1 MLAGSVIGV
10 PGPVATTRPPWTWR
24 LSTAVGGRYRPTL
37 VRSSPSSGAMS
48 TRSPTTIRRLGDSS
62 GMGSSIHPRAPAGLA
77 HGGNGDV
84 DHVHRLTGLGAA
96 LLMRPCRRGS
106 RGPHSPSMRKGHR
119 HANPDWRGPDGA
131 VELDSPDGM
140 GLDLERPDLDRRLA
154 GARVP
159 NGGLRGFLLADRRE
173 GLVALLPG
181 DGARLGRLGHVVLAL
196 HHSVPFRSRTL
207 SGGAAHVLV
216 GRSAHGVVLLVRPGT
231 FPIGVRRFDLGS
243 APAWR
248 RAILA
253 HGEEP
258 GYVALRDARFELAPA
273 GSAVDRVRTA
283 LVLVRHRGHDL
294 HLHAASDDERAALGL
309 DGLPGE
315 RAGPRRAPVVLPVH
329 HHRGQL
335 RLHPGAERGDP
346 DSRHRADRLDG
357 AGRAGGRPVR
367 GALLVPR
374 ADRCHHAVG
383 GPAPDGAADLAGAA
397 ARRQR
402 VQLLGRR
409 HHGQAAL
416 CSAVPVAG
424 SGAPQHA
431 DLRDRQDPH
440 GRGRCA
446 MRRRVAALALGLSV
460 VACSPSQRAE
470 TPRSTLVIGLDISG
484 SFRRN
489 ASFSGAI
496 EFASLYIYGH
506 LNGVGGLQPNTAIF
520 VGELGGER
528 TGQAKVFH
536 PIQDLSGKT
545 PAQIASDLRTW
556 FPQEDP
562 ITDFNAF
569 FQRAALHVKR
579 NNLVLAPLNVV
590 LFSDGEP
597 DYPGA
602 GRLSV
607 EEKYK
612 RVDLSP
618 LEYLSR
624 NVTVRLLYADP
635 PIAQLWE
642 NKVPRKRVRLWT
654 QDSEVMKGWR
664 RHMAEGVPMEKQD
677 SLWSWVQNVV
687 DVRVRRERVL

>member
-1 MLAGSVIGV
+1 MRACIASLPRRRRGATHGGATRRRPHFRLRI
-10 PGPVATTRPPWTWR
+10 PVREHSHARPT
-24 LSTAVGGRYRPTL
+24 RYRPD
-37 VRSSPSSGAMS
+37 RAMELDPPD
-48 TRSPTTIRRLGDSS
+48 R
-62 GMGSSIHPRAPAGLA
+62 H
-77 HGGNGDV
+77 
-84 DHVHRLTGLGAA
+84 GLG
-96 LLMRPCRRGS
+96 LG
-106 RGPHSPSMRKGHR
+106 GP
-119 HANPDWRGPDGA
+119 
-131 VELDSPDGM
+131 V
-140 GLDLERPDLDRRLA
+140 LDRRLA
-154 GARVP
+154 G
-159 NGGLRGFLLADRRE
+159 RRE
-173 GLVALLPG
+173 VLVALLPG
-181 DGARLGRLGHVVLAL
+181 DGARRGRVGHDGLAL
-196 HHSVPFRSRTL
+196 HHSVPFRSRTV
-207 SGGAAHVLV
+207 SGRAAHVLV
-216 GRSAHGVVLLVRPGT
+216 GRGPHGVVLLVRPGAL
-231 FPIGVRRFDLGS
+231 PPGIRRMDLGS

-273 GSAVDRVRTA
+273 GRAVDRVPA
-283 LVLVRHRGHDL
+283 AAVLVRHRGHDL

-346 DSRHRADRLDG
+346 DSCHRADRVDG

-374 ADRCHHAVG
+374 ADRCHHAVAGPAGVPAGYRRDAGAGPPGVGGCAWHDVVLVRPVRHAGAARHPRAEGDGRRGRRAGGRNRGRGVLARSDQRAQGGARVVQEG

-397 ARRQR
+397 ARRER
-402 VQLLGRR
+402 DQLPVRR
-409 HHGQAAL
+409 DHGQAAL
-416 CSAVPVAG
+416 QSAVPVAG
-424 SGAPQHA
+424 PGAPQHA

-440 GRGRCA
+440 GRGRCG
-446 MRRRVAALALGLSV
+446 MRRRVAALVLGLSAT
-460 VACSPSQRAE
+460 ACAPSQKAE
-470 TPRSTLVIGLDISG
+470 APRSTLVIGLDISG

-489 ASFSGAI
+489 PSFNGAL

-506 LNGVGGLQPNTAIF
+506 LNGIGGLQPNTAIF

-536 PIQDLSGKT
+536 PIQDLSGKS
-545 PAQIASDLRTW
+545 PAQIAADLRTW

-602 GRLSV
+602 GRLSL
-607 EEKYK
+607 EDKYK

-664 RHMAEGVPMEKQD
+664 RHMVDGAPMQRQD
-677 SLWSWVQNVV
+677 SLWSRVDKVV